1 MLRSLMRW
9 APFLAE
15 EIAGEDVVG
24 EDVVGEGV
32 VEEEPITAE
41 IAIGG
46 DLMATKTK
54 REPCTRAACRKTR
67 AKKPW
72 PNKRRIASC
81 LGAAKLLSWTQSH
94 YKEAGL
100 AGRPGSLLLSA
111 EQTM

>member
-32 VEEEPITAE
+32 VGEGVVGEGVVGEGVVEEEPITAE

-54 REPCTRAACRKTR
+54 REPSTRAPHCKTR
-67 AKKPW
+67 AKKP
-72 PNKRRIASC
+72 
-81 LGAAKLLSWTQSH
+81 
-94 YKEAGL
+94 
-100 AGRPGSLLLSA
+100 
-111 EQTM
+111 